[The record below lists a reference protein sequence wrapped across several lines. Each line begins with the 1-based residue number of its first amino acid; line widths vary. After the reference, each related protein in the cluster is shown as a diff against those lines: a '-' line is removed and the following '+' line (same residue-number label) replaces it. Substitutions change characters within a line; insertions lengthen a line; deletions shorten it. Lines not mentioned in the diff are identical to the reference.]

1 MPREKKEIDYN
12 SPDFQLKPISQAS
25 WLFQQGYLTR
35 ELLNIRSNQPRKAKV
50 ICQVDKCGHKWEVQ
64 IKMINNTGNYW
75 LHMEKHH
82 GNKIPKNKKDLERA
96 ESECKFYLLKFF
108 NFILISLAER
118 QSMGTIESAFSMKKR
133 KLTEFSENG
142 FFQKLLQFLIAN
154 NISIRAG
161 YSQSII
167 ELLNYCRENQG
178 YVFLF
183 PN

>member
-1 MPREKKEIDYN
+1 
-12 SPDFQLKPISQAS
+12 
-25 WLFQQGYLTR
+25 
-35 ELLNIRSNQPRKAKV
+35 
-50 ICQVDKCGHKWEVQ
+50 
-64 IKMINNTGNYW
+64 
-75 LHMEKHH
+75 
-82 GNKIPKNKKDLERA
+82 
-96 ESECKFYLLKFF
+96 
-108 NFILISLAER
+108 
-118 QSMGTIESAFSMKKR
+118 MGTIESAFSMKKR

-154 NISIRAG
+154 NIPIRAG